1 LDRKLFSSP
10 LLTFLFNRRQ
20 TGSYSNL
27 YCGIQCSTCGLRFP
41 PEQTL
46 RYSQHLDWH
55 FRQNRREK
63 DSAKKAQSRKWY
75 YDVSDWIQFEEIED
89 LEDRGQLN
97 VCYLLHY
104 HANEFEFPAQ
114 SWFETQEED
123 KPEEVEA
130 EIPTV
135 LAGENNSC
143 EMCHELF
150 EQFYNNEKDEW
161 HFRDAIRV
169 DDKVY
174 HPHCY
179 QDLQV

>member
-1 LDRKLFSSP
+1 MPKRPRAGNGIMMCLTGSNLRKLKIWRKEVSYFLCILMKFHTNE
-10 LLTFLFNRRQ
+10 LL
-20 TGSYSNL
+20 
-27 YCGIQCSTCGLRFP
+27 
-41 PEQTL
+41 
-46 RYSQHLDWH
+46 
-55 FRQNRREK
+55 
-63 DSAKKAQSRKWY
+63 
-75 YDVSDWIQFEEIED
+75 
-89 LEDRGQLN
+89 
-97 VCYLLHY
+97 
-104 HANEFEFPAQ
+104 FPAQ

-169 DDKVY
+169 DDDKVY

-179 QDLQV
+179 QDLQVCYSGIP